1 MIYRIKKGKHDG
13 TFLPRFTCKERLAHD
28 VTFTFSCKYETRH
41 SKNAK
46 DINKLFGFTDG
57 LRHVH
62 QSSARFGWLYN
73 PDKDKIELY
82 YYCYV
87 NGKRLSG
94 CFGEINLNQKVK
106 LVLVRTKNNYLFFF
120 NDKFVAAV
128 LKEKST
134 SPLISVKLLP
144 YFGGDEKAPHDIYIV
159 MEEEK

>member
-13 TFLPRFTCKERLAHD
+13 TFLPRFTCKERLAYD
-28 VTFTFSCKYETRH
+28 VTFPFSCKYETRQ

-73 PDKDKIELY
+73 NEKEVIELY

-87 NGKRLSG
+87 DGKRLSRS
-94 CFGEINLNQKVK
+94 FGAVKINERVNLE
-106 LVLVRTKNNYLFFF
+106 LIRTKNNYRFFM
-120 NDKFVAAV
+120 NGKFVAAI

-144 YFGGDEKAPHDIYIV
+144 YFGGDEKAPHDIFIYMNQIL
-159 MEEEK
+159 